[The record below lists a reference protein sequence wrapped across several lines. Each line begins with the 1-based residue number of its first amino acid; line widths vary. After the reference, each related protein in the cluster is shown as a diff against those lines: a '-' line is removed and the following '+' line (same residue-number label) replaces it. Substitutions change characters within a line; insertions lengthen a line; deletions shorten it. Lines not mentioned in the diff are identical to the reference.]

1 MTKLRFLLL
10 GAAAALVFGQTSGI
24 GAETEKS
31 FVYTAADEVQFK
43 SPLGIGPAQAVLFGD
58 PSKPGVYVVRVRF
71 PPGHHSNPHFHSRD
85 RHAVVVEGVW
95 WNGVGDTL
103 DFKGAAGDGRLLCA
117 ASGWRR
123 ALGRRRRRGGR
134 HPDHWRRAGGDG
146 AGGGAGRAAGLL
158 AEAEVS
164 ARPFR

>member
-1 MTKLRFLLL
+1 MNKLRFLLL
-10 GAAAALVFGQTSGI
+10 GAAAALVIGQTSGI

-43 SPLGIGPAQAVLFGD
+43 SPLGIGPAQAVLSGD

-95 WNGVGDTL
+95 WNGVGDVL
-103 DFKGAAGDGRLLCA
+103 DFKKARPVTAGSYVL
-117 ASGWRR
+117 
-123 ALGRRRRRGGR
+123 
-134 HPDHWRRAGGDG
+134 HPAGGVHWDG
-146 AGGGAGRAAGLL
+146 AGDEEVVIQITGEGPVETVQVGAPGAPQGYW
-158 AEAEVS
+158 
-164 ARPFR
+164 PKPK